1 MLRHRRNRIEYAIE
15 SWSSNAQLA
24 GPSFDF
30 VLNCAF
36 EVGGELT
43 NQVHTPEKAAAGTET
58 RPIALGENE
67 ERLLLS
73 AVSIIMDNKQES
85 SRGPPMSESA
95 LPASEFEDGIVAGVI
110 VWPLEAIRDHRG
122 WLVELFRSDE
132 LPADNLP
139 AMAYLSET
147 LPGVLRGPHEHEDQD
162 DLFLF
167 VGPGD
172 FELFCWDIRPASGTW
187 GKRQR
192 LVAGESAPSRVLVPK
207 GVVHAYRNISSSPGW
222 VFNAPNRLY
231 RGRNRSE
238 PVDEIRHENSPDH
251 PFRIE

>member
-1 MLRHRRNRIEYAIE
+1 M
-15 SWSSNAQLA
+15 
-24 GPSFDF
+24 
-30 VLNCAF
+30 
-36 EVGGELT
+36 
-43 NQVHTPEKAAAGTET
+43 
-58 RPIALGENE
+58 
-67 ERLLLS
+67 
-73 AVSIIMDNKQES
+73 QE
-85 SRGPPMSESA
+85 PA
-95 LPASEFEDGIVAGVI
+95 LPVNEFEDGTIDGVI
-110 VWPLEAIRDHRG
+110 VWPLKAICDQRG

-147 LPGVLRGPHEHEDQD
+147 LPGVLRGPHEHADQD

-172 FELFCWDIRPASGTW
+172 FELFCWDIRPASRTR

-192 LVAGESAPSRVLVPK
+192 LAAGASHPLRVLVPK

-238 PVDEIRHENSPDH
+238 PVDEIRYEQSPDH
-251 PFRIE
+251 PFRTE